1 MNTALLKE
9 REVMVKVRS
18 RVSEKELAYGF
29 SGVVTASCTGLDE
42 ALVGK
47 RVAVITYRGCEI
59 CEYCR
64 AGRENLCDSK
74 RWIRDK
80 GEEELRIPASMV
92 YPIPDQVS
100 DEVAAALNFV
110 SLAVSAVGKA
120 KEVLGE
126 DVLVIGDGGVSLLL
140 VQLLKL
146 AGAGQVFHG
155 PESTDCRDVKYIFDC
170 VGETGTQKKALA
182 LLKQRGT
189 LINLVNNR
197 TEVPI
202 QLLDLNG
209 EKEITSSTGSP
220 HKDFR
225 RALRLV
231 ASGQLQV
238 DTIVDRK
245 IGWEEC
251 MMEIG

>member
-1 MNTALLKE
+1 M
-9 REVMVKVRS
+9 
-18 RVSEKELAYGF
+18 
-29 SGVVTASCTGLDE
+29 
-42 ALVGK
+42 
-47 RVAVITYRGCEI
+47 
-59 CEYCR
+59 
-64 AGRENLCDSK
+64 
-74 RWIRDK
+74 
-80 GEEELRIPASMV
+80 
-92 YPIPDQVS
+92 
-100 DEVAAALNFV
+100 
-110 SLAVSAVGKA
+110 
-120 KEVLGE
+120 
-126 DVLVIGDGGVSLLL
+126 

-155 PESTDCRDVKYIFDC
+155 SESTDCRDVKYIFDC